1 MGWYKKPQA
10 RHPLAR
16 GLPRGIKEGYA
27 LRGRFTREGEVGF
40 SPAFSC
46 ERARKAPAFFKK
58 ARKEER
64 GGMEEKATQTPE
76 KTFSMEEALQE
87 TEARLEKRVRPGQVL
102 TGKVVFVGS
111 EGVAVDIGAKTEG
124 IIPFNQLTEK
134 PLSDEELKGLLKPGD
149 EVRVQVLKVDPETGQ
164 ILLSR
169 KKVEATERWDR
180 IQELYEKGEPV
191 TVTVKEK
198 VKGGVVAELDGVRA
212 FIPASQLDLRRIPNL
227 DAYVGQQILAK
238 IIELNRKKGRVLLSR
253 RAVLEEEQKKAKEAF
268 FQSLE
273 PGQVVEGTVVD
284 VTDFGAFVNLGP
296 VDGLVHRSEITW
308 GRFNH
313 PREVLHKGQKVRA
326 QVVSVDPEKERVNLS
341 IKALIPD
348 PWSTVAEKY
357 PVGTRVRGKVV
368 GLTPFG
374 AFVEVEP
381 GLEGLI
387 HISELSWTKRPK
399 HPSEV
404 VKEGDEV
411 EAVVLRLDPAERRLS
426 LGLKQTQPD
435 PWQQLVEKYPPGTVV
450 KGKVTGITDFGAF
463 VELEPGMEGLVHV
476 SELDHARVENPAA
489 LFKKGDEM
497 EVVVLNIDPVEQR
510 ISLSRKRLLP
520 PPPPK
525 AEEER
530 PRRAKGKE
538 ARGAKRKPKGRREE
552 RREYEYGA
560 VAEYNLYDATAVPTA
575 SASVKLGDLYGDL
588 LASLGLEE
596 EK

>member
-1 MGWYKKPQA
+1 
-10 RHPLAR
+10 L
-16 GLPRGIKEGYA
+16 
-27 LRGRFTREGEVGF
+27 
-40 SPAFSC
+40 
-46 ERARKAPAFFKK
+46 KK

-169 KKVEATERWDR
+169 KKVEATEHWDR

-198 VKGGVVAELDGVRA
+198 VKGGVVAELDGVQA

-450 KGKVTGITDFGAF
+450 KGKVTGVTDFGVF

-525 AEEER
+525 AEER

-538 ARGAKRKPKGRREE
+538 ARGAKRKGTGRREE

>member
-1 MGWYKKPQA
+1 
-10 RHPLAR
+10 
-16 GLPRGIKEGYA
+16 
-27 LRGRFTREGEVGF
+27 
-40 SPAFSC
+40 
-46 ERARKAPAFFKK
+46 
-58 ARKEER
+58 
-64 GGMEEKATQTPE
+64 MEEKATQTPE

-87 TEARLEKRVRPGQVL
+87 AEARLEKRVRPGQVL

-169 KKVEATERWDR
+169 KKVEATEHWDR

-450 KGKVTGITDFGAF
+450 KGKVTGVTDFGVF

-525 AEEER
+525 AEER

-538 ARGAKRKPKGRREE
+538 ARGAKRKGTGRREE

-575 SASVKLGDLYGDL
+575 STSVKLGDLYGDL

>member
-1 MGWYKKPQA
+1 
-10 RHPLAR
+10 
-16 GLPRGIKEGYA
+16 
-27 LRGRFTREGEVGF
+27 
-40 SPAFSC
+40 
-46 ERARKAPAFFKK
+46 
-58 ARKEER
+58 
-64 GGMEEKATQTPE
+64 MEEKATQTPE

-169 KKVEATERWDR
+169 KKVEATEHWDR

-198 VKGGVVAELDGVRA
+198 VKGGVVAELDGVQA

-450 KGKVTGITDFGAF
+450 KRKVTGVTDFGVF

-497 EVVVLNIDPVEQR
+497 EVVVLHIDPVEQR
-510 ISLSRKRLLP
+510 ISFSRKRLLP
-520 PPPPK
+520 PPPPR
-525 AEEER
+525 EEER

-538 ARGAKRKPKGRREE
+538 ARGAKRKPKGRPEE

-560 VAEYNLYDATAVPTA
+560 VAEYNLYDASAVPTA
-575 SASVKLGDLYGDL
+575 TTSVKLGDLYGDL